1 MSNAEKDRPFSYQ
14 TANPM
19 VYELLKENAKHN
31 RAHPTQA
38 EAIMWQLLKGKQL
51 GISFRR
57 QHIIGEYI
65 ADFAC
70 LECKLVIEIDGGYHT
85 SQQQQEADMLR
96 TRWLND
102 YGFKIV
108 RFTNEEVINTT
119 ENVMKRIKEYLNNRM

>member
-19 VYELLKENAKHN
+19 VYELLKENAKYN

-57 QHIIGEYI
+57 QQIIGEYI
-65 ADFAC
+65 VDFVC
-70 LECKLVIEIDGGYHT
+70 LECKLVVEIDGGYHAT
-85 SQQQQEADMLR
+85 LQQQENDMLR
-96 TRWLND
+96 TQWLNN
-102 YGFKIV
+102 YGFNVI
-108 RFTNEEVINTT
+108 RFTNEEVINAT
-119 ENVMKRIKEYLNNRM
+119 ETVIKRIKENINGRT

>member
-1 MSNAEKDRPFSYQ
+1 MSKTEKDRLFSYQ

-65 ADFAC
+65 VDFVC
-70 LECKLVIEIDGGYHT
+70 LGCKLVVEIDGGYHAT
-85 SQQQQEADMLR
+85 LQQQENDMLR
-96 TRWLND
+96 TQWLNN
-102 YGFKIV
+102 YGFNVI
-108 RFTNEEVINTT
+108 RFTNEEVINAT
-119 ENVMKRIKEYLNNRM
+119 ETVIKRIKENINGRT

>member
-1 MSNAEKDRPFSYQ
+1 MSNTGRDRQFSYQ

-19 VYELLKENAKHN
+19 VYELLKENAKYN

-65 ADFAC
+65 VDFVC
-70 LECKLVIEIDGGYHT
+70 LECKLVVEIDGGYHAT
-85 SQQQQEADMLR
+85 LQQQENDMLR
-96 TRWLND
+96 TQWLNN
-102 YGFKIV
+102 YGFNVI
-108 RFTNEEVINTT
+108 RFTNEEVINAT
-119 ENVMKRIKEYLNNRM
+119 ETVIKRIKENINGRT

>member
-1 MSNAEKDRPFSYQ
+1 MSSTEKDRPFSYQ

-65 ADFAC
+65 VDFIC
-70 LECKLVIEIDGGYHT
+70 LECKLVVEIDGGYHAT
-85 SQQQQEADMLR
+85 LQQQENDMLR
-96 TRWLND
+96 TQWLNN
-102 YGFKIV
+102 YGFNVI
-108 RFTNEEVINTT
+108 RFTNEEVINAT
-119 ENVMKRIKEYLNNRM
+119 ETVIKRIKENINGRT